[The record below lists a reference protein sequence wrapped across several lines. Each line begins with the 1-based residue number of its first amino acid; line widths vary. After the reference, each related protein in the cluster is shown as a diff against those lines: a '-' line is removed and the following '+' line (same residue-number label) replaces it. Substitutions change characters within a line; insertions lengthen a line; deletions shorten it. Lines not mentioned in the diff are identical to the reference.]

1 MSFDFQ
7 SRRSMVTARRGMV
20 ATSNPLASQA
30 GLAILR
36 AGGNAADAAIAAAA
50 VLNVTEPASTGI
62 GGDCFAL
69 FYDAHTR
76 AVTSMNGSGRAPAAL
91 TLDVARNP
99 AAPAPQPART
109 GRDGALE
116 TPIPSPHAI
125 TVPGAAAG
133 WEDLL
138 KRHGRMTLADV
149 LGDAIYYAENG
160 FPVHP
165 VFAAGWKRAESFLQ
179 HSPHTEDYLP
189 NGRAPTAGQIVRLP
203 GLARTFQAVAE
214 GGAQAFY
221 TGAIADAIIN
231 TIRAAGGVMTH
242 DDLKAHTTTWD
253 TPIDA
258 DYRGVTVYECPPNGQ
273 GLAALQ
279 AMRIAEGFALGALAW
294 DAPERLH
301 LMIESMR
308 LAFADARQYIADNE
322 TNPAPV
328 EWLLSEAYTA
338 ARRAHI
344 RSDSAM
350 QPPTFG
356 VPFGGSD
363 TVYLSVVDGDGNAC
377 SFINSLY
384 TGFGTG
390 IVAKDTGVFLQSRG
404 ALFDLDPDHPNALQP
419 GKRPYHTII
428 PALATRD
435 GDLWASF
442 GVMGGFMQP
451 QGHFQMMSA
460 MLDDGLNPQEALNR
474 PRWCLLDGTGSS
486 VVALEAGIPLATM
499 ARLAEMGHRVR
510 PVSGQGRGVFG
521 DGQIIRR
528 DPDGVLY
535 GGSDPRK
542 DGLTAAF

>member
-1 MSFDFQ
+1 MKTMSFDFHA
-7 SRRSMVTARRGMV
+7 RRSMVTARRGMV

-69 FYDAHTR
+69 FYDAKTH
-76 AVTSMNGSGRAPAAL
+76 AITSMNGSGRAPAAL
-91 TLDVARNP
+91 T
-99 AAPAPQPART
+99 AADLRAQNMSHI
-109 GRDGALE
+109 
-116 TPIPSPHAI
+116 PITSPHAI

-138 KRHGRMTLADV
+138 KRHGTMRLADV
-149 LGDAIYYAENG
+149 LVDAIHYARG
-160 FPVHP
+160 GYPVHP
-165 VFAAGWKRAESFLQ
+165 VFAAGWKRAEAFLGR
-179 HSPHTEDYLP
+179 SPNAADYLP
-189 NGRAPTAGQIVRLP
+189 NGRAPAPGQVVVLP

-214 GGAQAFY
+214 GGAAAFY
-221 TGAIADAIIN
+221 TGAIADAIV
-231 TIRAAGGVMTH
+231 TTVQAAGGVMTH

-253 TPIDA
+253 TPIRA

-279 AMRIAEGFALGALAW
+279 ALRVAEGFELAALAW

-301 LMIESMR
+301 LMIEAMR
-308 LAFADARQYIADNE
+308 LAFADARRYIADND
-322 TNPAPV
+322 TNPAPTDF
-328 EWLLSEAYTA
+328 LLSDAYSA
-338 ARRAHI
+338 ERRALI
-344 RSDSAM
+344 RPDAAM
-350 QPPTFG
+350 QPPSFG

-363 TVYLSVVDGDGNAC
+363 TVYLSVVDGQGNAC

-390 IVAKDTGVFLQSRG
+390 IVAKGTGVFLQSRG
-404 ALFDLDPDHPNALQP
+404 ALFDLDETHPNVLRP

-428 PALATRD
+428 PALATKD

-451 QGHFQMMSA
+451 QGHFQVMSA
-460 MLDDGLNPQEALNR
+460 MVDDDINPQEALNR
-474 PRWCLLDGTGSS
+474 PRWCLLDGTGDS
-486 VVALEAGIPLATM
+486 VIALEEGIPLATM
-499 ARLAEMGHRVR
+499 ARLAELGHHVR
-510 PVSGQGRGVFG
+510 PVSGAGRGVFG

-528 DPDGVLY
+528 DGDGVLY